1 MNSPMKSPMREF
13 VINTGPVIAL
23 VAATG
28 SLEHVSQMLPLLACG
43 AGIYLGLHFNV
54 LILLPISLLGFGAVL
69 FASWSGYGPYDCLGL
84 LFLFFV
90 SAQAGYVIGLT
101 GRDAY
106 GQVLARLGS
115 TQSKGL

>member
-1 MNSPMKSPMREF
+1 
-13 VINTGPVIAL
+13 
-23 VAATG
+23 
-28 SLEHVSQMLPLLACG
+28 MLPLLACG

-54 LILLPISLLGFGAVL
+54 LILLPLSLLGFATLSIV
-69 FASWSGYGPYDCLGL
+69 SWFSAYGPYESLGL

-115 TQSKGL
+115 AQSKGF

>member
-1 MNSPMKSPMREF
+1 
-13 VINTGPVIAL
+13 
-23 VAATG
+23 
-28 SLEHVSQMLPLLACG
+28 MLPILACG

-69 FASWSGYGPYDCLGL
+69 FASWSGYGSYDSLRVM
-84 LFLFFV
+84 FLFFV

-106 GQVLARLGS
+106 SQVLARLGFA
-115 TQSKGL
+115 QSKRI

>member
-1 MNSPMKSPMREF
+1 
-13 VINTGPVIAL
+13 
-23 VAATG
+23 
-28 SLEHVSQMLPLLACG
+28 MLPLLACG

-54 LILLPISLLGFGAVL
+54 LILLPLSLLGFATL
-69 FASWSGYGPYDCLGL
+69 FIASWFSGYGPYD
-84 LFLFFV
+84 FFV

-115 TQSKGL
+115 AQSKGL